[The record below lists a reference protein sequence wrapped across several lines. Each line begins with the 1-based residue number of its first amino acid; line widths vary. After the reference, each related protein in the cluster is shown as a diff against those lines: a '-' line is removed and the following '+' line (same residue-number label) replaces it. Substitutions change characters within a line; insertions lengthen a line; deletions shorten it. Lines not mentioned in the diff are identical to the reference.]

1 MKSKSRDFHLG
12 DSLHPCKFD
21 LSARLNCFRS
31 CIPQVT
37 SVLFLPQKNLGDMF
51 FFYFQR
57 AGRKFMYLPK
67 CLMIYGDDR
76 FIYGDIQKLP
86 SSHNRFTEAVV
97 LFMKIIKNAY
107 LQIWIYRARP
117 LKRSA
122 FIKPFLEPSIYKQQ
136 LRLNTLTISR
146 TISAHY
152 QSQVHN
158 EK

>member
-1 MKSKSRDFHLG
+1 MTSALG
-12 DSLHPCKFD
+12 SIASVHV
-21 LSARLNCFRS
+21 SHRL
-31 CIPQVT
+31 T
-37 SVLFLPQKNLGDMF
+37 SFVLTTKKLGDMF
-51 FFYFQR
+51 LFLFLEV
-57 AGRKFMYLPK
+57 GKKFTYLPK
-67 CLMIYGDDR
+67 YLTIYGDDH

-86 SSHNRFTEAVV
+86 SSHSRFTEAVV
-97 LFMKIIKNAY
+97 LFTKIIKNAY